1 MSLFELTKIFEK
13 LPPLERSQKVQE
25 VIDEETN
32 FGYDE
37 MHDIMQDLNDEIEE
51 LKEELIKHNDKNDNT
66 QRIFEEL
73 GDVLFV
79 IGNLAN
85 RYKINSADALTYSIN
100 EFIRRMIYCEEH
112 YNGDDLKTA
121 PKETMI
127 KLWKE
132 AKKNK

>member
-25 VIDEETN
+25 VIDRETN

-51 LKEELIKHNDKNDNT
+51 LKEELIKHSDKNDNT

-85 RYKINSADALTYSIN
+85 RYKVNSADALTYSI
-100 EFIRRMIYCEEH
+100 MV
-112 YNGDDLKTA
+112 
-121 PKETMI
+121 

>member
-25 VIDEETN
+25 VIDRETN

-51 LKEELIKHNDKNDNT
+51 LKEELIKHSDKNDNT

-85 RYKINSADALTYSIN
+85 RYKVNSADALTYSIN
-100 EFIRRMIYCEEH
+100 EFLRRMFYCEEH
-112 YNGDDLKTA
+112 YNGVDLKTA
-121 PKETMI
+121 PKETMV

-132 AKKNK
+132 DKKNK